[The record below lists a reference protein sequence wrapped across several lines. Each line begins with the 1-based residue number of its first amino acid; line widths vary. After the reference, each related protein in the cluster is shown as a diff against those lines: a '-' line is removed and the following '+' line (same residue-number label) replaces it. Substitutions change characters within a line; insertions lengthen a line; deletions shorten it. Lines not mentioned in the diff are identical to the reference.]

1 MWTVLFDVP
10 LLSRVQKR
18 WRAVEDFSQI
28 KDKIWDSTLVRRRI
42 LWDSLIDLYSILAEM
57 EK

>member
-18 WRAVEDFSQI
+18 WRAVKDFSQI
-28 KDKIWDSTLVRRRI
+28 KDKN
-42 LWDSLIDLYSILAEM
+42 M
-57 EK
+57 G